1 MKEDIFVLATILLLM
16 FLFLGE
22 PDVWD
27 ALIESTRKWLL
38 K

>member
-1 MKEDIFVLATILLLM
+1 MKEDIFVLGAILLLM

-22 PDVWD
+22 PDVFD